1 MLMDLFKWKVT
12 SIFLMT
18 VLTNTFCYTPTL
30 GAEKLPK
37 SLQRVLSHRGAVTL
51 VRQSTK
57 PLIKLADLPK
67 SFETDGQNLVKTT
80 EGLFLIPEGT
90 GRVYQWQGDA
100 ESGAWT
106 RIDSTYFTGYNY
118 GALVFSVGKEI
129 YSFGGQGFWNTNGNL
144 RYYNGVS
151 REWNVVYLNQSYP
164 WFRRNYAAQSFF
176 QLDSASK
183 KLYVVSAGAQHD
195 QAIQN
200 TGNPKSDGTIM
211 ALDLATGTW
220 EKLGTTDSTEFVTL
234 AITPWG
240 MYVNNTAII
249 DLKTNKKYVLSN
261 SLKKDWETHVLRSTG
276 NHELDIV
283 FAIDSTIYF
292 GDYDARLD
300 SIQVR
305 RQDLIELDDSFYIL
319 NKKEKSGSEMMW
331 IGAIAMMVISPLIA
345 HFVVRN
351 KKKKSESRFIPA
363 QDHEKQADFRQAET
377 PLFRSTIQANILD
390 DQEVLLIK
398 FILDQSLKSEL
409 TSIEQINQLLGL
421 SNRSG
426 EVQKRTRSILI
437 TGINE
442 KLQIALGSMEPIIEK
457 KRSEFDKRSYE
468 YFIVPNYF
476 NFVNEIL
483 NNVKREDS

>member
-1 MLMDLFKWKVT
+1 MLTRLMKGKLILFCGIGLIT
-12 SIFLMT
+12 IF
-18 VLTNTFCYTPTL
+18 FGYKPSFA
-30 GAEKLPK
+30 GEKLPK
-37 SLQRVLSHRGAVTL
+37 ALQKVLSYRGAVTL

-57 PLIKLADLPK
+57 PVIKISDLPK
-67 SFETDGQNLVKTT
+67 SFETDGQNLVKTA

-90 GRVYQWQGDA
+90 GRVYQWKGDA

-176 QLDSASK
+176 QIDTAFK

-200 TGNPKSDGTIM
+200 TGNRKSDGTIM

-220 EKLGTTDSTEFVTL
+220 EKLGTTDSTEFLTL
-234 AITPWG
+234 AVTPWG
-240 MYVNNTAII
+240 MYVNHTSIV
-249 DLKTNKKYVLSN
+249 DLKANKKYIFSKE
-261 SLKKDWETHVLRSTG
+261 LKRDWETHVLRSTG

-300 SIQVR
+300 SIQLR
-305 RQDLIELDDSFYIL
+305 RQDLIELDDSFYIP
-319 NKKEKSGSEMMW
+319 NKQEKSGSGMMW

-345 HFVVRN
+345 HFVVRS
-351 KKKKSESRFIPA
+351 KKNKSESRFIPA
-363 QDHEKQADFRQAET
+363 QDHEKQAEFRQAET

-398 FILDQSLKSEL
+398 FILDQSRKSEL

-483 NNVKREDS
+483 NNIKREDY